1 MPVAHLQM
9 GAEGERAG
17 GMRTVAAVY
26 QMHKGGCQRKC
37 FMST

>member
-9 GAEGERAG
+9 GQRAMG
-17 GMRTVAAVY
+17 RGVKKIVAAS
-26 QMHKGGCQRKC
+26 QKHKGGCQRKC